1 MRGGNSGGLA
11 EMCVANMQAREGNTR
26 VKSAAGGVVKKEALL
41 DSNKHRKQ
49 SRKKVCACSQIFCRE

>member
-1 MRGGNSGGLA
+1 
-11 EMCVANMQAREGNTR
+11 MQAREGNTR

-49 SRKKVCACSQIFCRE
+49 SRKQVCACSQKYCRERRSMDLALSA